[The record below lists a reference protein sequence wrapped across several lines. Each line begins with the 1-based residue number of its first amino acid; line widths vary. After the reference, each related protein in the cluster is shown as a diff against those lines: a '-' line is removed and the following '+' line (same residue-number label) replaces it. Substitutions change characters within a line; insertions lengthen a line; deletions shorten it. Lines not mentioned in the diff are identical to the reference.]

1 MPSIAEDLARTGT
14 AQWLRGARAQQA
26 EWGNRVRCFDA
37 FREILK
43 PYRSSG
49 VDGCWRQSPV
59 SPPGLLK
66 AVARGANFA
75 SASVFNR
82 WTANQSGS
90 GFKRWAGADPSIKP
104 GEAFVAEAK
113 IVSFWPYRQG
123 AIDVA
128 DAFDMPLPEVAAA
141 YMRALGAW
149 ADSHPVLAACL
160 PVGVPRCIAED
171 MHVLASRRSAS
182 HADQRSAVD
191 VTAAELESLAGVLVA
206 AVLDDAS
213 LTPLGAFNLIRCKTT
228 QLLSEPPEQ
237 VAVKASNAISELADR
252 LLHRREGDRVLT
264 PDQARQLYAEL
275 TGLSALLG
283 EVAAQ

>member
-1 MPSIAEDLARTGT
+1 M
-14 AQWLRGARAQQA
+14 
-26 EWGNRVRCFDA
+26 
-37 FREILK
+37 
-43 PYRSSG
+43 
-49 VDGCWRQSPV
+49 
-59 SPPGLLK
+59 
-66 AVARGANFA
+66 ARGANFA

-82 WTANQSGS
+82 WTANQSRS

-104 GEAFVAEAK
+104 REAFVAEAK

-128 DAFDMPLPEVAAA
+128 DTFEMSLPEVVAA

-149 ADSHPVLAACL
+149 AGSHPVLAACL
-160 PVGVPRCIAED
+160 PVGAPRCIAED
-171 MHVLASRRSAS
+171 MHVLANRRLAS
-182 HADQRSAVD
+182 HPNQSSAID

-213 LTPLGAFNLIRCKTT
+213 LTPLGAFNLIRRETI

-275 TGLSALLG
+275 TGLSALLS
-283 EVAAQ
+283 EVTAQ